1 MVFILFMFEICFI
14 FWVVGVSSGPS
25 PYYGVVG
32 LVFGA
37 VFGCMVLLGM
47 GGSFISLVLFLIY
60 LGGMLVVFAYSVA
73 LTGDFYPSVW
83 RGGNSVVYVVG
94 YILMVITLLVVCFGF
109 WSLEG
114 YGDIV
119 VDADGL
125 YSLRVDYVGVSWLY
139 YYGWVM
145 LLILG
150 WCLLLTLFVVL
161 DLVRGLSRGV
171 IRPI

>member
-1 MVFILFMFEICFI
+1 MVFFMFLFEVCFI
-14 FWVVGVSSGPS
+14 FWVVGVASGPS

-37 VFGCMVLLGM
+37 VFGSLMLVGL

-73 LTGDFYPSVW
+73 LTGDPYPSAW
-83 RGGNSVVYVVG
+83 RSYGDLFCMVG
-94 YILMVITLLVVCFGF
+94 YVLLVIGAAMFCFSV

-114 YGDIV
+114 YGDVV

-125 YSLRVDYVGVSWLY
+125 FSVRVDYVGVSWFY
-139 YYGWVM
+139 YYGCVM
-145 LLILG
+145 FFVVG
-150 WCLLLTLFVVL
+150 WGLLLTLFVVL
-161 DLVRGLSRGV
+161 DLVRGLVCGA
-171 IRPI
+171 IRSI

>member
-1 MVFILFMFEICFI
+1 MMFFMFLFEVCFV
-14 FWVVGVSSGPS
+14 FWVISVASGPS

-37 VFGCMVLLGM
+37 VFGCLLLVGV

-73 LTGDFYPSVW
+73 LTGDPYPVAW
-83 RGGNSVVYVVG
+83 RDYGDLFCTVG
-94 YILMVITLLVVCFGF
+94 YVLLVIGAILVCFNM

-114 YGDIV
+114 YGDVV

-125 YSLRVDYVGVSWLY
+125 FNVRVDYIGVSWFY
-139 YYGWVM
+139 YYGCVVF
-145 LLILG
+145 LVVG
-150 WCLLLTLFVVL
+150 WGLLLTLFVVL
-161 DLVRGLSRGV
+161 DLVRGLVWGA
-171 IRPI
+171 IRSI

>member
-73 LTGDFYPSVW
+73 LTGDFYPSIW
-83 RGGNSVVYVVG
+83 RGGDSVAYVVG
-94 YILMVITLLVVCFGF
+94 YFLMAVVLLVVCFGF

-114 YGDIV
+114 YGDVV

-125 YSLRVDYVGVSWLY
+125 YNLRVDYVGVSWFY
-139 YYGWVM
+139 YYGCVM
-145 LLILG
+145 FFVVG
-150 WCLLLTLFVVL
+150 WGLLLTLFVVL
-161 DLVRGLSRGV
+161 DLVRGLVCGA
-171 IRPI
+171 IRSI